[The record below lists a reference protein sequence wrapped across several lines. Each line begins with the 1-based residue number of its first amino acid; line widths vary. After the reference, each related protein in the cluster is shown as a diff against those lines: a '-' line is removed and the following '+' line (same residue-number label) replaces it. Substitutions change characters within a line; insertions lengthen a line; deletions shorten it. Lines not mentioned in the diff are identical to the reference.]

1 MGLEVQKNIRMS
13 KEEATE
19 LEKEVQKA
27 GLNFSEY
34 IRKIVLDYPNLKKE
48 NENLKKENKRLKS
61 QNNRIEV
68 LISESQKAVNTSIEL
83 SKKVIGLVEKLESRK

>member
-19 LEKEVQKA
+19 LEKEAKKA

-48 NENLKKENKRLKS
+48 NKRLKS

-68 LISESQKAVNTSIEL
+68 LINDSLKAVNTSKEL
-83 SKKVIGLVEKLESRK
+83 SNKVIGLIEKLESRK